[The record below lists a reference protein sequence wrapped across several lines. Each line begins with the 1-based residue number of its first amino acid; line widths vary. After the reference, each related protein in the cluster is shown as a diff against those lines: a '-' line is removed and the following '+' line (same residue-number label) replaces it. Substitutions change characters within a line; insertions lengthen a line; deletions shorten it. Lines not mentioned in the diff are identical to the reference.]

1 MFCPKC
7 GKINPDDAEKC
18 TGCDALLHEET
29 APVPVKK
36 KSKALKFIAVGFLV
50 VAVIVAV
57 VLLTGCGNQPA
68 PKDSLTF

>member
-18 TGCDALLHEET
+18 TGCEALLQEESP
-29 APVPVKK
+29 APTQKK
-36 KSKALKFIAVGFLV
+36 KGKALKFILLGLLV
-50 VAVIVAV
+50 VAVIVTV
-57 VLLTGCGNQPA
+57 VLLTGCGDQPA

>member
-18 TGCDALLHEET
+18 TGCDAILHEEQPAT
-29 APVPVKK
+29 PVKK
-36 KSKALKFIAVGFLV
+36 KSKALKFIVIGILIVAV
-50 VAVIVAV
+50 VAAV